1 MNRDCKIERKINTP
15 KVTQDWIT
23 CASGFHSRGCD
34 VYVNTTILKTHM
46 DLLIRESLC
55 RQEKKKD
62 FLNSLLTNGGGDVT
76 SEESEEFTEYT
87 SASLPTQKASSK
99 NSEYTSTEDTQ
110 NIGQTFGSGGD
121 VDVAPIVEKVP
132 LTDPPVPEVKLTP
145 TNSVSRTEDDLKEM
159 LVAGLDS
166 GEQSSVSKTT
176 SSYQPTVAANLPQ
189 AADTTDGSAGF
200 NSGGDVA
207 DITSDVPETPTSN
220 GIPATQGPLHVYTE
234 QPPTQSLHPKALQ
247 PDLPSQS
254 QQGPEIKALDTDTPA
269 FNGEFASGGDP
280 VVYSNEPT
288 IKIPP
293 QSSSIKSTPATPYHV
308 DPGATEFNSGGDV
321 DVGDVKNLDDLTIAV
336 QPESQAAG
344 ATELKPRVA
353 TDQHVPGANDVIAMM
368 NPDSIEQQTI
378 NGGAYSKSRKRIS
391 SSSNANM
398 VTNRAPAETQFV
410 QPVPIAETLRKR

>member
-1 MNRDCKIERKINTP
+1 MVEIAPFLFDPMYFKNYNEDLGFAEYIVSTGHLTPRASSVSSSSSPGLNGGNSSAFCAFMRFEDFMARDCKIERKINTP

-23 CASGFHSRGCD
+23 CAAGFHSRGCD

-121 VDVAPIVEKVP
+121 VDVAPIVEVP

-207 DITSDVPETPTSN
+207 DITSD
-220 GIPATQGPLHVYTE
+220 
-234 QPPTQSLHPKALQ
+234 
-247 PDLPSQS
+247 
-254 QQGPEIKALDTDTPA
+254 
-269 FNGEFASGGDP
+269 
-280 VVYSNEPT
+280 
-288 IKIPP
+288 
-293 QSSSIKSTPATPYHV
+293 
-308 DPGATEFNSGGDV
+308 
-321 DVGDVKNLDDLTIAV
+321 
-336 QPESQAAG
+336 
-344 ATELKPRVA
+344 
-353 TDQHVPGANDVIAMM
+353 
-368 NPDSIEQQTI
+368 
-378 NGGAYSKSRKRIS
+378 
-391 SSSNANM
+391 
-398 VTNRAPAETQFV
+398 
-410 QPVPIAETLRKR
+410 